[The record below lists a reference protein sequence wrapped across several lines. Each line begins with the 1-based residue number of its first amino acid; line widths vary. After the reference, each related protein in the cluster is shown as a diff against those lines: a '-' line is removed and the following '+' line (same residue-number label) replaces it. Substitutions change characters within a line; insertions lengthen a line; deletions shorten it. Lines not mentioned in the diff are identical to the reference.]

1 MSELDALVVQLR
13 LGGGDTSSVAVKSAA
28 GGLPTTIT
36 HSLSALANLP
46 GGGLVILGLDERAGF
61 TPVGLTNVQG
71 LKQELAGKA
80 RALTPPAQLDISDH
94 TVDGH
99 AVVVAR
105 VAECPASD
113 KPCRVTSTR
122 KAYLRGHDGDYQLSE
137 LEEQGFLRSREAPSA
152 DRQVVQGTGIADLD
166 PALVGAWAEQV
177 RARRPALAAFS
188 GDDLLHK
195 AGILA
200 ATGELTRAGLLALGA
215 YPQEYLPQ
223 FVVRAADLRDPD
235 PRVRA
240 SNITTLDGPIPTL
253 LTAAM
258 AWLRANLPTAVVEV
272 PGGSVRNVSQ
282 FPLEALRELVANAL
296 VHRDLSPWSEGMAV
310 ELRLEE
316 HKLVLTNPG
325 GLYGITVDRLGSDH
339 VTSARNGR
347 LVALCENAVDPRD
360 GSRVIEALASGLPRV
375 TRSLEDAA
383 LPPARYFDVGLRF
396 TVSLSTGSPSRD
408 LASGSRAG
416 AKSAPA
422 SGVRGLKPG
431 SQLAKVYQSLADS
444 GAQTVVQV
452 TEATGI
458 AGPSVRRALTRLRD
472 DYGFVESDGGPG
484 RRTTYSARIE
494 PPPQGT
500 AAGVAPEV

>member
-1 MSELDALVVQLR
+1 VSDFGALVVQLR
-13 LGGGDTSSVAVKSAA
+13 LGGGDTSGVEVKSAA
-28 GGLPTTIT
+28 GGLPTAIT

-46 GGGLVILGLDERAGF
+46 GGGLIILGLDERAEF

-71 LKQELAGKA
+71 LKQGLAGKA
-80 RALTPPAQLDISDH
+80 RALTPPAHLDISDQ

-105 VAECPASD
+105 VAECPAPD

-122 KAYLRGHDGDYQLSE
+122 KAYLRGHDGDYLLSE

-152 DRQVVQGTGIADLD
+152 DRQVVPGTGIADLD
-166 PALVGAWAEQV
+166 PALVGAWTEQV

-200 ATGELTRAGLLALGA
+200 ATGELTRAGLLALGT

-223 FVVRAADLRDPD
+223 LVVRAANLRDPD

-258 AWLRANLPTAVVEV
+258 AWLRTNLPTAVVESSD
-272 PGGSVRNVSQ
+272 GSVRNVPR

-316 HKLVLTNPG
+316 HTLVLTNPG

-347 LVALCENAVDPRD
+347 LVALCENVADPSD
-360 GSRVIEALASGLPRV
+360 GSRAIEALASGLPRV

-396 TVSLSTGSPSRD
+396 TVILSTGPKEAGS
-408 LASGSRAG
+408 SGD
-416 AKSAPA
+416 APA
-422 SGVRGLKPG
+422 GGEAAAVAGVRGLKSG
-431 SQLAKVYQSLADS
+431 SQLARVYQSLVDC
-444 GAQTVVQV
+444 GGQTV
-452 TEATGI
+452 TEIAEATGI
-458 AGPSVRRALTRLRD
+458 AGPSIRRALTRLRE
-472 DYGFVESDGGPG
+472 DYGYVESDGGPG
-484 RRTTYSARIE
+484 RRTTYSVLLE
-494 PPPQGT
+494 PP
-500 AAGVAPEV
+500 APGARRV